1 MDVNLS
7 MLLDRPPRVQGRLYN
22 VKPLAEDDF
31 EQPTD
36 SADQETFG
44 ETLNAANRFT
54 INAVQLARIGIGIL
68 IPTSRLFSFC

>member
-7 MLLDRPPRVQGRLYN
+7 MLLDRPPRVQGRLCS

-31 EQPTD
+31 EQQTD
-36 SADQETFG
+36 CVDQETFG

-54 INAVQLARIGIGIL
+54 INAVQLARIGIGSL
-68 IPTSRLFSFC
+68 VPASRIFFC